1 MGPRTA
7 KAFLRYYQAHLE
19 ASIEELTFRA
29 YVAES
34 VRLMGQGKAP
44 VKSWIDIARPKG
56 ADFDAQ
62 QVIDS
67 LVSRLGES
75 NGPA

>member
-7 KAFLRYYQAHLE
+7 KAFLSYYQAHLE

-34 VRLMGQGKAP
+34 IRLMGQGKYP
-44 VKSWIDIARPKG
+44 VRSWIDIARPKG
-56 ADFDAQ
+56 ADFDAE
-62 QVIDS
+62 QVVDS
-67 LVSRLGES
+67 IVSRLGET
-75 NGPA
+75 NEPA